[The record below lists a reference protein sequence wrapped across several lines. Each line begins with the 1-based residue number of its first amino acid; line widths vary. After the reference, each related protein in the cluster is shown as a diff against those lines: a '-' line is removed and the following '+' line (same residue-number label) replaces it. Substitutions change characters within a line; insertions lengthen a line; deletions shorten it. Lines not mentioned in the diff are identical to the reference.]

1 MNSDYRMVY
10 LLVLLCLILC
20 RTTYSQVQNDDLIE
34 QILESM
40 APSLSED
47 HDYSEILE
55 HLSNY
60 RRSPLNIN
68 LASKEQLQ
76 ELFFISPVQVK
87 SILSHREE
95 NGLFIDVLELQSVPG
110 FDLQTLRWLLNFIV
124 VLPPGELKS
133 VSFKKL
139 IMKAEHDLMMRFGR
153 VLEKQ
158 SGFSSSSL
166 SESNYAGSAMRM
178 FTRYRY
184 NFSNVL
190 FASVNMEKDAGEPLS
205 FSKGGRGFDFYSANI
220 SFRGNGIVRKVIA
233 GDYALQF
240 GQGLSMWAG
249 AGFGKGANLSTIA
262 KHDVGL
268 RPYSSVN
275 ESLFMRGIAGTFKLK
290 AISFTPF
297 YSGRRIDAG
306 ITESGL
312 EISSIQ
318 VNGLH
323 RTKTEILNKNAISQ
337 RVYGANFQYNS
348 GDLSA
353 GITAY
358 RTQFSIPFA
367 EGKSL
372 YQKYNFKGAILT
384 NASMNYSYTFRN
396 SYFFG
401 ETAHSLNSGFAFLNG
416 LLSGLAP
423 PVSLVLLYRNYE
435 RNYHSFFNQGLAEAS
450 NAVNERG
457 FYSGLAIKF
466 NRQWELYTYS
476 DFFRFPWLKFRVD
489 SPSSGYE
496 LFGQIIYTP
505 GKLFK
510 LIGRFRQQ
518 IKEENT
524 EDSGPGLDIVDKQNL
539 RVEMTYKLSNDF
551 SIRNRAE
558 IVRYREGTQN
568 PELGFLSSQDIIYDP
583 IGSKISGN
591 FRFAIFETSGF
602 NTRIYSYEN
611 DVLYSY
617 SVPAY
622 QGKGVR
628 FYINGRYTISRGTD
642 LWLRYALISYA
653 NQEVIGSGGDQING
667 NKRSD
672 IKVQLRFQ
680 F

>member
-1 MNSDYRMVY
+1 M
-10 LLVLLCLILC
+10 LVLLCLILS
-20 RTTYSQVQNDDLIE
+20 RATYSQVQNDVLIE

-40 APSLSED
+40 APELSED

-55 HLSNY
+55 RLNYY

-68 LASKEQLQ
+68 LASKDQLH
-76 ELFFISPVQVK
+76 ELFFITPAQVR

-110 FDLQTLRWLLNFIV
+110 FDPQTLRWLLNFIV

-133 VSFKKL
+133 VSFNKL
-139 IMKAEHDLMMRFGR
+139 IMKAEHDLMFRFGR

-158 SGFSSSSL
+158 YGFSSSSL
-166 SESNYAGSAMRM
+166 SEGNYAGSAMRM

-184 NFSNVL
+184 NYSNVL
-190 FASVNMEKDAGEPLS
+190 FASLNMEKDAGEPLS
-205 FSKGGRGFDFYSANI
+205 FRKGGRGFDFYSANI
-220 SFRGNGIVRKVIA
+220 SYRGNGIIRKLIA

-262 KHDVGL
+262 KQDVGL

-275 ESLFMRGIAGTFKLK
+275 ESLFMRGIAGTFGLK

-306 ITESGL
+306 MAETGL
-312 EISSIQ
+312 EVSSMQ
-318 VNGLH
+318 VSGLH
-323 RTKTEILNKNAISQ
+323 RTQTEILNKNALSQ
-337 RVYGANFQYNS
+337 RIYGANAQYNK
-348 GDLSA
+348 GDLST
-353 GITAY
+353 GLTAY

-367 EGKSL
+367 AGKSL
-372 YQKYNFKGAILT
+372 YQQYNFKGAIL
-384 NASMNYSYTFRN
+384 NNFSINYSYTFMN
-396 SYFFG
+396 SYIFG
-401 ETAHSLNSGFAFLNG
+401 EAAHSLNSGFAVLNG
-416 LLSGLAP
+416 LVSSIAP
-423 PVSLVLLYRNYE
+423 PVNVVMLYRNYE
-435 RNYHSFFNQGLAEAS
+435 KNYHSFFNQGLAEAS

-457 FYSGLAIKF
+457 FYSGLAIKL
-466 NRQWELYTYS
+466 NRAWELYTYS

-489 SPSSGYE
+489 GPSSGYE
-496 LFGQIIYTP
+496 LFGQITYTP

-518 IKEENT
+518 IREQNT
-524 EDSGPGLDIVDKQNL
+524 EGAGSGLDIVDKQDI
-539 RVEMTYKLSNDF
+539 RVELTYKISNDF

-558 IVRYREGTQN
+558 IVRYRKGNLN
-568 PELGFLSSQDIIYDP
+568 PEFGFLSFQDIIYNP
-583 IGSKISGN
+583 MGSKISGN

-622 QGKGVR
+622 QGKGIR

-642 LWLRYALISYA
+642 LWLRYSLVRYT
-653 NQEVIGSGGDQING
+653 NQETTGSGGDLING

-672 IKVQLRFQ
+672 VRLQLRFQ